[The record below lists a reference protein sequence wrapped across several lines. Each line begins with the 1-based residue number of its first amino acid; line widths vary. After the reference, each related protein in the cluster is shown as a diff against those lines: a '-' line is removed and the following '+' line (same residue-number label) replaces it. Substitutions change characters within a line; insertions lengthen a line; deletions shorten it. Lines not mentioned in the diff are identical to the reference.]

1 MPASDQRTFAAR
13 FARMAAGRPHLAAA
27 LLAMAICAVVL
38 VCGVIYARELES
50 RYVRD
55 LSKVKLP
62 MWYRSVALHA
72 AALRRQDTLLL
83 YGSSELTIPD
93 PYRASDVFRKYSSGF
108 QVFPVGR
115 AGTTSLIIL
124 QDLAAIGS
132 AIRNKRVV
140 VSVSPAWFY
149 LQSSRRDYYAGNF
162 SPLEAYALAFSGNL
176 SRSLRRQ
183 AARRM
188 LFDERTL
195 RQDPVLKL
203 SLQVLASRG
212 PSSRA
217 LYRLVWPLGKLE
229 ELVLR
234 LQDHWRTVRQIRDH
248 SDLSP
253 RLEREAG
260 LERPTG
266 ESSALDPGRP
276 YAAEMLSNLRHST
289 EWLDLELLL
298 EGLKQLGARPL
309 LLSMPIAGAFYDRQ
323 GVSRE
328 DRHDLYYERLRELAS
343 RHGVPLVDFEREDE
357 DTTFLSGIGS
367 HLSPEGWLYY
377 DDALDRFY
385 HGALD

>member
-1 MPASDQRTFAAR
+1 MPASVPTAFAVR

-27 LLAMAICAVVL
+27 LLATTISAIAL

-62 MWYRSVALHA
+62 MEYRSAALNA
-72 AALRRQDTLLL
+72 AALRRPDTLFL

-93 PYRASDVFRKYSSGF
+93 PYRASDVFRKYSTGF

-132 AIRNKRVV
+132 TVHDKRVV

-149 LQSSRRDYYAGNF
+149 LRSSRRDYYAGNF
-162 SPLEAYALAFSGNL
+162 SPLEAYALAFSGDL

-188 LFDERTL
+188 LFDGRTL
-195 RQDPVLKL
+195 RDPVLEL
-203 SLQVLASRG
+203 SLRVLASRTQ
-212 PSSRA
+212 SSRA

-234 LQDHWRTVRQIRDH
+234 LQDHWRMVRVIREH
-248 SDLSP
+248 SDSARAP
-253 RLEREAG
+253 EQEVPF
-260 LERPTG
+260 ERPTG
-266 ESSALDPGRP
+266 VSRSSPNGRL
-276 YAAEMLSNLRHST
+276 YADEMVSNLRNST
-289 EWLDLELLL
+289 EWTDLDLLL

-309 LLSMPIAGAFYDRQ
+309 LLSMPIAGSFYDRQ
-323 GVSRE
+323 GISRQE
-328 DRHDLYYERLRELAS
+328 RHDLYYQRLRELAQ
-343 RHGVPLVDFEREDE
+343 RRGVPLIDFENEDE
-357 DTTFLSGIGS
+357 DAAFLSGVGS

-385 HGALD
+385 RGALD

>member
-1 MPASDQRTFAAR
+1 MPASDQGTFAAR
-13 FARMAAGRPHLAAA
+13 FVRMAAGRPHLAAA
-27 LLAMAICAVVL
+27 LLAVVTCAVAI
-38 VCGVIYARELES
+38 VCGVIYARDLES

-55 LSKVKLP
+55 LGNVKLP
-62 MWYRSVALHA
+62 MWNRSAALHA

-83 YGSSELTIPD
+83 YGSSELTIPN
-93 PYRASDVFRKYSSGF
+93 PYRASDVFRKYSTGF

-132 AIRNKRVV
+132 AIRDKRVV

-149 LQSSRRDYYAGNF
+149 VQSSRRDYYAGNF
-162 SPLEAYALAFSGNL
+162 SPLEAYALAFSGEL

-203 SLQVLASRG
+203 SLQVLANAG
-212 PSSRA
+212 PSSA
-217 LYRLVWPLGKLE
+217 AIYRLVWPLGKLE

-234 LQDHWRTVRQIRDH
+234 LQDHWRMVWEIRNH
-248 SDLSP
+248 SDLSAGLQ
-253 RLEREAG
+253 RDAG
-260 LERPTG
+260 LERPKG
-266 ESSALDPGRP
+266 ESSAHDPGRP

-289 EWLDLELLL
+289 EWVDLELLL

-309 LLSMPIAGAFYDRQ
+309 LISMPIAGAFYDRE
-323 GVSRE
+323 GITPE
-328 DRHDLYYERLRELAS
+328 ERHDLYYERLRELAS
-343 RHGVPLVDFEREDE
+343 RHGVPLVDFEGEDE
-357 DTTFLSGIGS
+357 ATSFLSGVGS
-367 HLSPEGWLYY
+367 HLSPEGWFYY
-377 DDALDRFY
+377 DDVLERFY
-385 HGALD
+385 RGALD